1 MTMVLSGT
9 NGVTYPDGFTHPS
22 GNGRLLGVRVFTTAD
37 NGSTYTPTTGTK
49 SVIVEVVGGGGAGGG
64 AMATSSTQYSYG
76 IGGLSGQYGKSYYAS
91 GFSGV
96 TLTIGA
102 GGTGVSGG
110 TGGAGGNSSFGSL
123 LTCPGG
129 SGGVAINQVGLS
141 QVSIYGAEPTALAV
155 TGANLV
161 QHAGFPGV
169 YGVSNGGFDTFSG
182 GGCSTL
188 LGAGGR
194 TVANTNSTGN
204 PGTGYGSG
212 GSGACNNTSSAAR
225 AGGNGAPG
233 VIIVWEYA

>member
-76 IGGLSGQYGKSYYAS
+76 LGGLPGHYGKSYYAS

-110 TGGAGGNSSFGSL
+110 TGGAGGDSSFGSL
-123 LTCPGG
+123 LVCVGG
-129 SGGVAINQVGLS
+129 GGGIAINQVTTT
-141 QVSIYGAEPTALAV
+141 QITIYGSEPGLLV
-155 TGANLV
+155 NTGANLL

-169 YGVSNGGFDTFSG
+169 YGVSNGVFDTFSG
-182 GGCSTL
+182 AGCSTL

-194 TVANTNSTGN
+194 TVSLGSSGN